1 MANGRYYFGVV
12 QKKIVKNI
20 SNTEKLCIF
29 VQNNHY
35 YNNYA
40 HL

>member
-40 HL
+40 YL